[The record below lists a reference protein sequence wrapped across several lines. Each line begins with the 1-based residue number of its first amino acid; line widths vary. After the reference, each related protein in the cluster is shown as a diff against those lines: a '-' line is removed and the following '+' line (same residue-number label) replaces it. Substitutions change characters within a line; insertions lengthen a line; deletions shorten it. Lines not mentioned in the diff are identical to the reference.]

1 MPAALHPP
9 DTTALS
15 KDEILAAT
23 KVKNK
28 IWSGGVSGFVY
39 GSVGGYI
46 FHSISRAV
54 HKRFEKTK
62 GKIQTSEINNLIKF
76 NRNTALFSV
85 MAGGA
90 LGSFLYSSIAGKNNI
105 HLLKEIQG
113 SPYQKNMDQV
123 KSKDLDAEEREH
135 RRLSR
140 RNNIKQRF
148 EEGHGISDSH
158 GGQWMLDDDL
168 PTERKRRL
176 ISRRRTVK
184 QRIEEG
190 QGLSDSHGGQW
201 VDSDSQH

>member
-62 GKIQTSEINNLIKF
+62 GKIQSSEINNLIKF

-90 LGSFLYSSIAGKNNI
+90 LGSFLFSSIAGKNNI

-113 SPYQKNMDQV
+113 SPYQKN
-123 KSKDLDAEEREH
+123 LDAEEREN

-140 RNNIKQRF
+140 RNNVKQRL
-148 EEGHGISDSH
+148 EEGRGISDSH

-190 QGLSDSHGGQW
+190 QGLSGSHGGQW

>member
-62 GKIQTSEINNLIKF
+62 GKIQSSEINNLIKF

-90 LGSFLYSSIAGKNNI
+90 LGSFLFSSIAGKNNI

-113 SPYQKNMDQV
+113 SPYQKN
-123 KSKDLDAEEREH
+123 LDAEEREN

-140 RNNIKQRF
+140 RNNVKQRL
-148 EEGHGISDSH
+148 EEGRGISDSH
-158 GGQWMLDDDL
+158 GGQWILDDDL

-190 QGLSDSHGGQW
+190 QGLSGSHGGQW